1 MGAVSICTAAVLLF
15 SGGANAQDPHFQ
27 YKHGDITIP
36 KPSAAEPRITNFALA
51 PALEYLDK
59 GALAWARDQKCISC
73 HTTGTYLLVRPQLPS
88 KFGKPSQEIYDFFL
102 SQLEAKRAR
111 PRPQL
116 QFGSRS
122 VEMVY
127 LAAGLAE
134 WDAHISGALSP
145 ATEDALHFMF
155 ELQLPSGT
163 WKVKDCWPPL
173 ESSPFHSATIAA
185 LAVATAP
192 GWLVKATGDERASVE
207 RLKEYLRS
215 ADPQN
220 DYDRVSLLW
229 AAAKMPGLLA
239 DDMKQTLI
247 EMVFRRQ
254 RTDGGW
260 SLRAFSAPEK
270 WGSGLRAERL
280 HDEPDAD
287 NPPSDGHMTGI
298 AVVALRES
306 GVSKDDPRIRRA
318 VEWLRSN
325 QRQSGRW
332 WTKSLNTDNWQFIT
346 YSGTAYPLLALA
358 LCDAL

>member
-1 MGAVSICTAAVLLF
+1 MRGASIYVGVGLLF
-15 SGGANAQDPHFQ
+15 QGAANAQDPNFQ
-27 YKHGDITIP
+27 YKYGDIAVP
-36 KPSAAEPRITNFALA
+36 KPSIAEPRIASFTVA
-51 PALEYLDK
+51 PALDYLDK

-88 KFGKPSQEIYDFFL
+88 KFGKPSQDIYDFFL

-111 PRPQL
+111 PRQQL

-134 WDAHISGALSP
+134 WDAHVAGTLSP
-145 ATEDALHFMF
+145 VTDEALRLMF

-163 WKVKDCWPPL
+163 WRVNDCWPPL
-173 ESSPFHSATIAA
+173 ESSSYHSATIAA
-185 LAVATAP
+185 LAIATAP
-192 GWLVKATGDERASVE
+192 KWLANVSGDTLAAVG
-207 RLKEYLRS
+207 RLKEYLNS
-215 ADPQN
+215 TAPQN
-220 DYDRVSLLW
+220 DYDRISLLW
-229 AAAKMPGLLA
+229 AAAKMPALLTNE
-239 DDMKQTLI
+239 KRQSLI
-247 EMVFRRQ
+247 EMAFRRQ

-260 SLRAFSAPEK
+260 SLRSFSTPEK
-270 WGSGLRAERL
+270 WGSGLRVERL
-280 HDEPDAD
+280 RNEPEID
-287 NPPSDGHMTGI
+287 NPPSDGHMTGL
-298 AVVALRES
+298 AVIALRES

-325 QRQSGRW
+325 QRESGRW

-346 YSGTAYPLLALA
+346 YSGTAYPLLALS